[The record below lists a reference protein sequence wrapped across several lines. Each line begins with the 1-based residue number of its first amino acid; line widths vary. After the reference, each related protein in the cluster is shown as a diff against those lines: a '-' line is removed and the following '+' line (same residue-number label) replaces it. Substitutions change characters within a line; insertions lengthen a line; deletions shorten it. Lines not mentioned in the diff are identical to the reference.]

1 MTPYP
6 TIAIPKMDWTPTYRI
21 FFTEM
26 LALWPLWLLI
36 GLISSVRIVLYFYHY
51 QRLSKAGML
60 EIDKMTGNEFEERL
74 AILFRNL
81 GYNVERTGRVG
92 DYGVDLVIVKNG
104 RRTAVQAKCYK
115 TGKVH
120 PDAVQQVYAGKN
132 KYYCTDAMVVCNRN
146 FTTEAWRL
154 AKSDNVKLWSRNY
167 LVKVLLTEETE
178 KNQI

>member
-6 TIAIPKMDWTPTYRI
+6 TPILPKIDAVVLYKTI
-21 FFTEM
+21 FIEM
-26 LALWPLWLLI
+26 LALWKLWIII
-36 GLISSVRIVLYFYHY
+36 GLVMLVRGAIYVYQY
-51 QRLSKAGML
+51 QRLSRAGML
-60 EIDKMTGNEFEERL
+60 EIDKMTGGEFEERL

-92 DYGVDLVIVKNG
+92 DYGVDLVIEKNG
-104 RRTAVQAKCYK
+104 IRTAVQAKCYK

-132 KYYCTDAMVVCNRN
+132 RYSCTDAIVVSNKN
-146 FTTEAWRL
+146 YTTEAWRL

-167 LVKVLLTEETE
+167 LVKVLLTE
-178 KNQI
+178 KSVR